1 MILRERKRKIDMNAT
16 QNEKH
21 QKAVERAELLALIC
35 CVREGEQEA
44 FALLLDQYRPLIES
58 QVSRFSADAMGEADR
73 EDLRQEATM
82 SFYHAILAYDV
93 EQTEV
98 EFGLYA
104 KICISNALIS
114 QLRIQKRRTAEQL
127 TESLSTHMIVHDS
140 EDPAGRILEQERVK
154 ALYSVIRKNLSDLE
168 YRVWQCYMSGLTA
181 REIGRLV
188 GKDEKSVS
196 NAIYRIRKKLRALL
210 G

>member
-1 MILRERKRKIDMNAT
+1 MDPAREEAIRMNAT
-16 QNEKH
+16 QNETNKN
-21 QKAVERAELLALIC
+21 ATVRGALLDLLFRVRA
-35 CVREGEQEA
+35 GEQES
-44 FALLLDQYRPLIES
+44 FSVLLDQYRPLIES
-58 QVSRFSADAMGEADR
+58 LVARFSADAQLESDR
-73 EDLRQEATM
+73 EDLRQEAVM
-82 SFYHAILAYDV
+82 SFYHAILAYDT

-114 QLRIQKRRTAEQL
+114 QARIQKRRTAEQL
-127 TESLSTHMIVHDS
+127 TESLSTHVFVHDS

-154 ALYSVIRKNLSDLE
+154 ALYSVIRKNLSDFE
-168 YRVWQCYMSGLTA
+168 YRVWQCYMSGMTA
-181 REIGRLV
+181 AEIGRLV
-188 GKDEKSVS
+188 DKDEKAVS